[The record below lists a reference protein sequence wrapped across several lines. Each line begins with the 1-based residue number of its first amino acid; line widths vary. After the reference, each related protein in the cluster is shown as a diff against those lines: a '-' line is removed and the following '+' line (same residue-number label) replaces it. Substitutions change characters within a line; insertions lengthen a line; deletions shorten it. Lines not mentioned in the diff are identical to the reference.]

1 MPENMIN
8 NDSSQAVLVQ
18 QVQAVAQELGINQ
31 TQLAKQIGVGASVLN
46 QWVAE
51 KYKGSNEKVTAAAK
65 RWLLAQ
71 ERGQEIPVFE
81 PPKFVE
87 TPTAT
92 KIMDVLTDAQTNG
105 ELAVIYGGAGV
116 GKTEAI
122 KAYVGQSNNVWHVTM
137 SPAAASAGNCLDEI
151 CCSLGIDA
159 GGRAVKA
166 QRALIKFLKDSHGI
180 LIPDEAQHLST
191 SALETLR
198 SIFDMTGVGM
208 VLVGNDSVYAK
219 LTGGRRAAEFAQ
231 LYSRIGQRLKIVK
244 PTRADVL
251 AIIEAWHVEDKESKS
266 LLVEIANKPGGLRG
280 MIKTLR
286 VAAQMTDSTPST
298 DDLRAAWE
306 HLAVEA

>member
-8 NDSSQAVLVQ
+8 NDSSPTTLAQR
-18 QVQAVAQELGINQ
+18 VQAAATELGINQ
-31 TQLAKQIGVGASVLN
+31 SQLSKQMGLTPAVLN
-46 QWVAE
+46 QWLAL
-51 KYKGSNEKVTAAAK
+51 KYKGNNDKVNAAAT

-71 ERGQEIPVFE
+71 ERGQEMPVFE
-81 PPKFVE
+81 PPKFIE

-122 KAYVGQSNNVWHVTM
+122 KAYLEQSNNVWHVTM
-137 SPAAASAGNCLDEI
+137 SPAASSAGNCLDEI

-166 QRALIKFLKDSHGI
+166 QRALVKFLKDSHGI

-244 PTRADVL
+244 PTRADVM
-251 AIIEAWHVEDKESKS
+251 AIVEAWHVDDKESKS
-266 LLVEIANKPGGLRG
+266 LLAEIANKPGGLRG

-286 VAAQMTDSTPST
+286 VASQMTDGIPSV